1 MLNAISERL
10 EPGAKRNAVEKGTDL
25 ECRSIISIMGRSK
38 KDVIIYF

>member
-1 MLNAISERL
+1 MLNVISERL

-25 ECRSIISIMGRSK
+25 ECRSISIMGRSK